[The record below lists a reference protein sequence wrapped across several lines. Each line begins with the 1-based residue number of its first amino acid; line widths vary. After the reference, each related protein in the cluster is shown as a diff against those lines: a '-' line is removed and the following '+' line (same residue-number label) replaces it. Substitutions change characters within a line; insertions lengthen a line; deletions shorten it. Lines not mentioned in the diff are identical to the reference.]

1 MSININIKSS
11 SDKKFVITIEPSKTI
26 LDLKEAIA
34 AQTDVPADRQR
45 LIFSGRVLKD
55 NDLLSD
61 YKVADGNTIHMVKGA
76 APNQPKDT
84 SSASAGSNAS
94 APVNAST
101 PTTQASVQSPIT
113 SPSATPANPFAAL
126 GGGAGGMNPWGMG
139 GGMGG
144 GMGAAAGLG
153 GGAAPDQNMMNQML
167 QNPMFAQYMS
177 TMLQNP
183 AVLDSIIQTNPHL
196 SSMGPEIRQM
206 MQSPE
211 FRQMISNPDT
221 IRQMAQMSSAM
232 QGMGGGAGGMPPAG
246 GFGGSPFGMGSPP
259 ATEQQQGSAAPP
271 FNPFA
276 AFGNPMLQQ
285 NTSAPADN
293 RPPEERFQVQLQ
305 QLNEMG
311 LWDAAKNIRALQ
323 STNGDVNAAIE
334 ILFSGGNI

>member
-1 MSININIKSS
+1 
-11 SDKKFVITIEPSKTI
+11 
-26 LDLKEAIA
+26 
-34 AQTDVPADRQR
+34 
-45 LIFSGRVLKD
+45 
-55 NDLLSD
+55 
-61 YKVADGNTIHMVKGA
+61 
-76 APNQPKDT
+76 
-84 SSASAGSNAS
+84 
-94 APVNAST
+94 
-101 PTTQASVQSPIT
+101 
-113 SPSATPANPFAAL
+113 
-126 GGGAGGMNPWGMG
+126 
-139 GGMGG
+139 MGG
-144 GMGAAAGLG
+144 GMGAAGL

-183 AVLDSIIQTNPHL
+183 AVLDSIISTNPHL

-232 QGMGGGAGGMPPAG
+232 QSMGGGMPPG
-246 GFGGSPFGMGSPP
+246 GFGGSPFGGMGSPNP
-259 ATEQQQGSAAPP
+259 SATEQQGSAAVPP

-323 STNGDVNAAIE
+323 ATNGDVNAAIE

>member
-1 MSININIKSS
+1 
-11 SDKKFVITIEPSKTI
+11 
-26 LDLKEAIA
+26 
-34 AQTDVPADRQR
+34 
-45 LIFSGRVLKD
+45 
-55 NDLLSD
+55 
-61 YKVADGNTIHMVKGA
+61 VANT
-76 APNQPKDT
+76 
-84 SSASAGSNAS
+84 ASATTA
-94 APVNAST
+94 
-101 PTTQASVQSPIT
+101 PTTQASVPPPVTSSPT
-113 SPSATPANPFAAL
+113 AAPANPFAAL
-126 GGGAGGMNPWGMG
+126 GGGGGMNPWA
-139 GGMGG
+139 MGG
-144 GMGAAAGLG
+144 GMGATGM

-167 QNPMFAQYMS
+167 QNPMIAQYMS

-183 AVLDSIIQTNPHL
+183 AVLDSIISTNPHL

-232 QGMGGGAGGMPPAG
+232 QGMGMPPG
-246 GFGGSPFGMGSPP
+246 GFGSPFGGMGSPNQST
-259 ATEQQQGSAAPP
+259 TEQQGTAAPP

-323 STNGDVNAAIE
+323 ATNGDVNAAIE
-334 ILFSGGNI
+334 ILFSGGNV

>member
-1 MSININIKSS
+1 MAPTNTSA
-11 SDKKFVITIEPSKTI
+11 TTP
-26 LDLKEAIA
+26 
-34 AQTDVPADRQR
+34 PA
-45 LIFSGRVLKD
+45 
-55 NDLLSD
+55 
-61 YKVADGNTIHMVKGA
+61 
-76 APNQPKDT
+76 
-84 SSASAGSNAS
+84 
-94 APVNAST
+94 
-101 PTTQASVQSPIT
+101 TQASVQSPIT
-113 SPSATPANPFAAL
+113 SSPAAAPANPFAAL
-126 GGGAGGMNPWGMG
+126 GGAGGMNPWGMG

-144 GMGAAAGLG
+144 GMGAGMGAAAGL

-183 AVLDSIIQTNPHL
+183 AVLDSIISTNPHL

-232 QGMGGGAGGMPPAG
+232 QGMGGAGGGMSPGGAG
-246 GFGGSPFGMGSPP
+246 GFGGSPFGGMGSPNP
-259 ATEQQQGSAAPP
+259 SATEQQGSAAAPP

-323 STNGDVNAAIE
+323 ATNGDVNAAIE

>member
-1 MSININIKSS
+1 L
-11 SDKKFVITIEPSKTI
+11 P
-26 LDLKEAIA
+26 A
-34 AQTDVPADRQR
+34 AGQ
-45 LIFSGRVLKD
+45 
-55 NDLLSD
+55 
-61 YKVADGNTIHMVKGA
+61 
-76 APNQPKDT
+76 
-84 SSASAGSNAS
+84 
-94 APVNAST
+94 
-101 PTTQASVQSPIT
+101 VQ
-113 SPSATPANPFAAL
+113 NPFAAL
-126 GGGAGGMNPWGMG
+126 GGAGAGMNPWGGGMG

-144 GMGAAAGLG
+144 GF

-183 AVLDSIIQTNPHL
+183 AVLDSIISTNPQL

-232 QGMGGGAGGMPPAG
+232 QGMGMSPSGL
-246 GFGGSPFGMGSPP
+246 GSPFGAAGGQQS
-259 ATEQQQGSAAPP
+259 TEQQQQQAPP

-276 AFGNPMLQQ
+276 AFGNPMFPGA
-285 NTSAPADN
+285 SATAAPTDT

-323 STNGDVNAAIE
+323 ATNGDVNAAIE
-334 ILFSGGNI
+334 MLFSNTM

>member
-11 SDKKFVITIEPSKTI
+11 SDKKFVIAIEPSKKV

-55 NDLLSD
+55 DDLLSD

-76 APNQPKDT
+76 APNQAKAT
-84 SSASAGSNAS
+84 SANSSTPAASTVAS
-94 APVNAST
+94 TTT
-101 PTTQASVQSPIT
+101 PTTNTITAPTST
-113 SPSATPANPFAAL
+113 SPAPASAEVPNPFAAL
-126 GGGAGGMNPWGMG
+126 GGGAGMNPWG
-139 GGMGG
+139 GMGG
-144 GMGAAAGLG
+144 FGG
-153 GGAAPDQNMMNQML
+153 GGAAAAPDQTMMNQML

-183 AVLDSIIQTNPHL
+183 AVLDSIISTNPQL

-232 QGMGGGAGGMPPAG
+232 QSMGMAPGGG
-246 GFGGSPFGMGSPP
+246 FGSPFGGQS
-259 ATEQQQGSAAPP
+259 TDQQQQQAPP

-276 AFGNPMLQQ
+276 AFGSPMLQ
-285 NTSAPADN
+285 NAAAPTDN

-323 STNGDVNAAIE
+323 ATNGDVNAAIE
-334 ILFSGGNI
+334 MLFSNIL

>member
-76 APNQPKDT
+76 APNQPKAPPT
-84 SSASAGSNAS
+84 S
-94 APVNAST
+94 
-101 PTTQASVQSPIT
+101 QASVQSPIT

-126 GGGAGGMNPWGMG
+126 GGAGGMNPWGMG

-144 GMGAAAGLG
+144 GMGAAGL

-183 AVLDSIIQTNPHL
+183 AVLDSIISTNPHL

-232 QGMGGGAGGMPPAG
+232 Q
-246 GFGGSPFGMGSPP
+246 
-259 ATEQQQGSAAPP
+259 EQQGSAAAPP

-285 NTSAPADN
+285 NTSAPTDN

-323 STNGDVNAAIE
+323 TTNGDVNAAIE